1 MRTTNHNLSLIYSS
15 TGTSPHEL
23 GLPVRTNMLTRELHR
38 AWAGQFTSITSF
50 HNISY
55 CFGGSP
61 WHNPYD
67 ACLEGTHT
75 KAHKFLVKP
84 LPILG
89 IVGVLSK
96 LEWYR
101 IRTHISFISKITIF
115 SWSYSPSKPFNGMN
129 HHSKVS
135 TSFQSHMFPSRV
147 VQFLID

>member
-23 GLPVRTNMLTRELHR
+23 GLPVRTNLLTRELHR
-38 AWAGQFTSITSF
+38 AWAGQFTSFTSF
-50 HNISY
+50 RNISY

-84 LPILG
+84 VPILG

-101 IRTHISFISKITIF
+101 IRTQPSVFVNFTKSFTSHIHLQNLSIE
-115 SWSYSPSKPFNGMN
+115 
-129 HHSKVS
+129 
-135 TSFQSHMFPSRV
+135 
-147 VQFLID
+147 